1 MKAIYFVLWIIFV
14 MIYDG
19 TWKERLG
26 ATGCLVGVVSF
37 FGLALYGLYR
47 LCV

>member
-1 MKAIYFVLWIIFV
+1 MPVSSIFWIFFLL
-14 MIYDG
+14 IYDG

-26 ATGCLVGVVSF
+26 AIGCLGGAVALL
-37 FGLALYGLYR
+37 GLAGYGLYR